1 MEFIQKKRGVK
12 QTFTLRDDHFN
23 FAYEDKSGSG
33 DIDLNYVD
41 LPQKSS
47 VSIEQNEWLRNV
59 GLLWIALGVAQI
71 GWAIFN
77 DLSLSGKGFWLMVGM
92 ACVLWAH
99 FSKTRYSVFRT
110 ERGNVLV
117 MQNKQH
123 QQIVETLH
131 ARRKAQLLDWYGD
144 VNPDNE
150 LENEIRKF
158 QWLVEQD
165 VMTQAESEQKIAQ
178 AQLLHNSQY
187 ESPETK
193 LN

>member
-150 LENEIRKF
+150 LESEIRKF
-158 QWLVEQD
+158 QWLGEQD

>member
-41 LPQKSS
+41 FPQKSS
-47 VSIEQNEWLRNV
+47 ISIEQNEWLRNV

-71 GWAIFN
+71 GWAILN

-187 ESPETK
+187 ESTETK

>member
-23 FAYEDKSGSG
+23 YAYEDKSGSG

-187 ESPETK
+187 ESTETK

>member
-41 LPQKSS
+41 FPQKSS
-47 VSIEQNEWLRNV
+47 ISIEQNEWLRNV

-71 GWAIFN
+71 GWAILN

-150 LENEIRKF
+150 LESEIRKF

-187 ESPETK
+187 ESTETK

>member
-41 LPQKSS
+41 FPQKSS

-71 GWAIFN
+71 GWAILN

>member
-150 LENEIRKF
+150 LESEIRKF

>member
-23 FAYEDKSGSG
+23 YAYEDKSGSG
-33 DIDLNYVD
+33 DIALNYVD
-41 LPQKSS
+41 FPQKSS

-187 ESPETK
+187 ESTETK

>member
-41 LPQKSS
+41 FPQKSS

-187 ESPETK
+187 ESTETK

>member
-23 FAYEDKSGSG
+23 YAYEDKSGSG

-41 LPQKSS
+41 FPQKSS

-187 ESPETK
+187 ESTETK

>member
-71 GWAIFN
+71 GWAILN

-187 ESPETK
+187 ESTETK

>member
-41 LPQKSS
+41 FPQKSS

-59 GLLWIALGVAQI
+59 GLLWIALGAAQI

-187 ESPETK
+187 ESTETK

>member
-41 LPQKSS
+41 FPQKSS

-150 LENEIRKF
+150 LESEIRKF

>member
-41 LPQKSS
+41 FPQKSS

-131 ARRKAQLLDWYGD
+131 ARRKAQLRDWYGD

>member
-59 GLLWIALGVAQI
+59 GLLWIALGVGKI

-187 ESPETK
+187 ESTETK

>member
-41 LPQKSS
+41 FPQKSS

>member
-187 ESPETK
+187 ESTETK

>member
-41 LPQKSS
+41 FPQKSS

-158 QWLVEQD
+158 QWLGEQD

>member
-41 LPQKSS
+41 FPQKSS

-150 LENEIRKF
+150 LESEIRKF

-187 ESPETK
+187 ESTETK

>member
-41 LPQKSS
+41 FPQKSS

-165 VMTQAESEQKIAQ
+165 VMTKAESEQKIAQ

-187 ESPETK
+187 ESTETK

>member
-12 QTFTLRDDHFN
+12 QVFTLRDDHFN

-33 DIDLNYVD
+33 DFDLNYVD
-41 LPQKSS
+41 FPIKSS

-71 GWAIFN
+71 GWAVFN
-77 DLSLSGKGFWLMVGM
+77 ELSLSGKGFWLMVGM

-110 ERGNVLV
+110 EHGNVLV
-117 MQNKQH
+117 MQDKHH

-131 ARRKAQLLDWYGD
+131 QRRKAQLLDWYGD
-144 VNPDNE
+144 VNPENE

-158 QWLVEQD
+158 QWLVEQN
-165 VMTQAESEQKIAQ
+165 VMSKEESEQKIAQ

-187 ESPETK
+187 ELTETK

>member
-41 LPQKSS
+41 FPQKSS

-71 GWAIFN
+71 GWAILN

-150 LENEIRKF
+150 LESEIRKF

-187 ESPETK
+187 ESTETK

>member
-1 MEFIQKKRGVK
+1 
-12 QTFTLRDDHFN
+12 
-23 FAYEDKSGSG
+23 
-33 DIDLNYVD
+33 
-41 LPQKSS
+41 
-47 VSIEQNEWLRNV
+47 
-59 GLLWIALGVAQI
+59 
-71 GWAIFN
+71 
-77 DLSLSGKGFWLMVGM
+77 MVGM

-187 ESPETK
+187 ESTETK

>member
-77 DLSLSGKGFWLMVGM
+77 DLSLSGTGFWLMVGM
-92 ACVLWAH
+92 AIL
-99 FSKTRYSVFRT
+99 
-110 ERGNVLV
+110 
-117 MQNKQH
+117 
-123 QQIVETLH
+123 
-131 ARRKAQLLDWYGD
+131 
-144 VNPDNE
+144 
-150 LENEIRKF
+150 
-158 QWLVEQD
+158 
-165 VMTQAESEQKIAQ
+165 
-178 AQLLHNSQY
+178 
-187 ESPETK
+187 
-193 LN
+193 

>member
-41 LPQKSS
+41 FPQKSS

-99 FSKTRYSVFRT
+99 FSKTRYSVFKT

>member
-1 MEFIQKKRGVK
+1 MEFIQKRGVK

-150 LENEIRKF
+150 LESEIRKF

>member
-12 QTFTLRDDHFN
+12 QTFTLKDDHFN

>member
-41 LPQKSS
+41 FPQKSS
-47 VSIEQNEWLRNV
+47 ISIEQNEWLRNV

-71 GWAIFN
+71 GWAILN

-150 LENEIRKF
+150 LESEIRKF

>member
-23 FAYEDKSGSG
+23 YAYEDKSGSG
-33 DIDLNYVD
+33 DIDINYVD
-41 LPQKSS
+41 FPQKSS

-187 ESPETK
+187 ESTETK

>member
-131 ARRKAQLLDWYGD
+131 ARRKAQLLDWYGE

-187 ESPETK
+187 ESTETK

>member
-150 LENEIRKF
+150 LESEIRKF

-187 ESPETK
+187 ESTETK

>member
-23 FAYEDKSGSG
+23 YAYEDKSGSG
-33 DIDLNYVD
+33 DIDINYVD
-41 LPQKSS
+41 FPQKSS

-165 VMTQAESEQKIAQ
+165 VMTQAESEQKISQ

-187 ESPETK
+187 ESTETK

>member
-12 QTFTLRDDHFN
+12 QTFTLKDDHFN

-123 QQIVETLH
+123 QQIVETLY

-187 ESPETK
+187 ESTETK

>member
-41 LPQKSS
+41 FPQKSS

-165 VMTQAESEQKIAQ
+165 VMTRR
-178 AQLLHNSQY
+178 SQSRRLPRRNY
-187 ESPETK
+187 CTTVSMNRQK

>member
-41 LPQKSS
+41 FPQKSS

-178 AQLLHNSQY
+178 AQLLHRN
-187 ESPETK
+187 
-193 LN
+193 

>member
-41 LPQKSS
+41 FPQKSS

-71 GWAIFN
+71 GWAILN

-187 ESPETK
+187 ESTETK

>member
-41 LPQKSS
+41 FPLKSS

>member
-12 QTFTLRDDHFN
+12 QTFTLSDDHFN

-187 ESPETK
+187 ESTETK